1 MQRRRHATSPTCNV
15 ADTSRRYAPNIF
27 VNRKEELAQLESW
40 WNRPGGALGVVWG
53 RRRVG
58 KTALIQ
64 HFAGELPA
72 LFHTG
77 GGRPAKA
84 ELAALSRAAE
94 PLLGDAARD
103 LAARPFVDWDDAIES
118 VAATARDRPLLL
130 VLDEWPALTE
140 TSPELPALLR
150 AAWDRLRSRTKL
162 KILLCGSAV
171 RTMEAMQEE
180 RAPLYGRLDLALLL
194 HPFRPHEAAELL
206 PALRP
211 AERALVW
218 GLVGGMPLYLRWWDQ
233 RASVRVNL
241 SRLACTPG
249 GQLLT
254 EGQLVL
260 ATEAEGGELARQVLY
275 AIATGRTRFNEIEQ
289 VVRADPGRTL
299 ERLVSLRLVERLV
312 PVTEDPRRTRRR
324 VYRIADNFLAFWLGV
339 LDRYRPEI
347 ERGLGQS
354 ILPVLLRSLDDHMGA
369 PWEAAFRDHLRR
381 LAAAGELGEGIVA
394 VGPFWTS
401 AEDPTEIDAVALA
414 GRGREAVLLGEAKWA
429 KRVNGQRLRAEL
441 ERKAGALPRPS
452 AEPRYAVCARERVD
466 HSEDTLP
473 ITAADIF

>member
-1 MQRRRHATSPTCNV
+1 M
-15 ADTSRRYAPNIF
+15 
-27 VNRKEELAQLESW
+27 
-40 WNRPGGALGVVWG
+40 
-53 RRRVG
+53 
-58 KTALIQ
+58 IQ
-64 HFAGELPA
+64 HFAAELPA

-84 ELAALSRAAE
+84 ELAALSRAAQ
-94 PLLGDAARD
+94 PLLGDGVRD
-103 LAARPFVDWDDAIES
+103 LETRPFADWDDAIES
-118 VAATARDRPLLL
+118 MAAAARERPLLL
-130 VLDEWPALTE
+130 VLDEFPSLVE
-140 TSPELPALLR
+140 SSSELSTLLR

-162 KILLCGSAV
+162 KVLLCGSAV

-194 HPFRPHEAAELL
+194 HPFRPHEAAQMLSG
-206 PALRP
+206 LRP

-241 SRLACTPG
+241 ARLACTPG

-275 AIATGRTRFNEIEQ
+275 AIAAGSTRFNEIEQ
-289 VVRADPGRTL
+289 VVRADPARTL
-299 ERLVSLRLVERLV
+299 ERLVSLRLVERVV

-369 PWEAAFRDHLRR
+369 PWEVAFRGHLRR
-381 LAAAGELGEGIVA
+381 LAAAGELGEEIVA

-414 GRGREAVLLGEAKWA
+414 GRGREAVLLGEAEWA
-429 KRVNGQRLRAEL
+429 KRVNAARLASEL
-441 ERKAGALPRPS
+441 ERKAAALPRLA
-452 AEPRYAVCARERVD
+452 AEPRYAICARERVD
-466 HSEDTLP
+466 SPEDVLA
-473 ITAADIF
+473 ITAADIFSPAS